1 MKVINFSLFL
11 LLLPIQFLFGQKI
24 SEFESNFP
32 LIETPVKERKFIT
45 EIFKEDTK
53 PLDFKLADKFLKA
66 ESVSKIKSQNI
77 TLTKETLPICRV
89 SHQDITVYFYA
100 YYFSQSNKDKRSFA
114 GYVMTSYRKG
124 KRVEE
129 KLLTLHQ
136 DYKVD
141 VQRSESGLFVIQV
154 VGGPKADAFTV
165 QKDGRV
171 KNVF

>member
-1 MKVINFSLFL
+1 MRVVNFGLFL
-11 LLLPIQFLFGQKI
+11 LLLPVQFLFGQKI
-24 SEFESNFP
+24 SEFEGNFP

-53 PLDFKLADKFLKA
+53 PLDIKLADKFLKA

-100 YYFSQSNKDKRSFA
+100 YYLNQSNKDKRSFA
-114 GYVMTSYRKG
+114 GYVMTSYYKG

-129 KLLTLHQ
+129 KLLALNQ

-154 VGGPKADAFTV
+154 VGGPKAEAFTV